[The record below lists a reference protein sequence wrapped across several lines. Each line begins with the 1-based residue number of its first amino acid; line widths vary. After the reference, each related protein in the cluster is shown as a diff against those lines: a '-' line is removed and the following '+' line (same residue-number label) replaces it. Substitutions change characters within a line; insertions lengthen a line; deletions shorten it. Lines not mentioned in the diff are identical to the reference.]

1 MSFPFILSSMHHI
14 QGMVPRN
21 YLDCQQEGSAK
32 AKFDFEAKTSVEL
45 ELKKGDTL
53 RLIRK
58 VDDNWY
64 EGVNARNQIG
74 IFPCSYVETIKQPI
88 CKNRDDDVRIFDE
101 PNFLY
106 CFTKQTFN

>member
-1 MSFPFILSSMHHI
+1 MVVTFHCVCATL

-45 ELKKGDTL
+45 ELKKGDHL

-64 EGVNARNQIG
+64 EGVNVRNQMG
-74 IFPCSYVETIKQPI
+74 IFPSSYVETIKQPI
-88 CKNRDDDVRIFDE
+88 CKNHYHHTLISDQLFKS
-101 PNFLY
+101 P
-106 CFTKQTFN
+106 